1 MTDVVPLDQLNISLE
16 PHLIDTLRPVLPIA
30 SADLAPILAPYLSS
44 DPPSTIPYAVLRR
57 LSQWARTTGCDALR
71 EQSPPLDP
79 QAYTMIALL
88 AGTTTSP
95 ERKFGDFTPAR
106 DPADVQ
112 AERNKER
119 KTITAILN
127 ALLSVFGSGFAAWWA
142 ADKTGWRNE
151 WVGKTIFSY
160 DLRLVPFMQRTL
172 FGLSVA
178 ILVAVAE
185 AGLYFVWQGR
195 RSASKPASRRRRLPL
210 VRDKKNDGDG
220 PDMPATDTPNVE
232 ETNEG
237 LRRRH

>member
-16 PHLIDTLRPVLPIA
+16 PHLIDTLRLVLPVV
-30 SADLAPILAPYLSS
+30 STDLAPILTPYLSS

-57 LSQWARTTGCDALR
+57 LSQWARSTGCDTLR

-79 QAYTMIALL
+79 QAYTMVALL

-127 ALLSVFGSGFAAWWA
+127 AILSVLGSGFAAWWA
-142 ADKTGWRNE
+142 ADKTGWKNE
-151 WVGKTIFSY
+151 WVGKLVFSY
-160 DLRLVPFMQRTL
+160 DLRLVRFLQRVL

-185 AGLYFVWQGR
+185 AALYLIWQEWRSDPASKRARLRR
-195 RSASKPASRRRRLPL
+195 RSPL
-210 VRDKKNDGDG
+210 ARDKKDDG
-220 PDMPATDTPNVE
+220 PDVPATDTPNVE
-232 ETNEG
+232 ETSEG